1 MLLILALCSIVITSY
16 SKNIKLNQQQ
26 YLLNEQ
32 PNKLYTYQEYVV
44 SYGYLAVQTMK
55 EFKIPASVI
64 LAQAMLE
71 TSFGNSTLSQKSNNH
86 FGIKCGDDWQGQR
99 VQHSDDEHQE
109 CFRAYPSVKDSFW
122 DYGQFITSRPWYL
135 HLFKINTNN
144 YRSWAVGLHE
154 AGYATDPQY
163 SQKIIDLIERYQLY
177 QLDEM

>member
-1 MLLILALCSIVITSY
+1 MFLMLVLCSIVLTSFT
-16 SKNIKLNQQQ
+16 KNRELDQKQ
-26 YLLNEQ
+26 YKLNEQ
-32 PNKLYTYQEYVV
+32 PQKLYTYHEYVV

-86 FGIKCGDDWQGQR
+86 FGIKCGEDWKGHR
-99 VQHSDDEHQE
+99 VQHSDDKYQE
-109 CFRAYPSVKDSFW
+109 CFRAYPTVKTSFW
-122 DYGQFITSRPWYL
+122 DYGHFITSRPWYL
-135 HLFKINTNN
+135 HLFKINIKN
-144 YRSWAVGLHE
+144 YRKWAIGLQE

-177 QLDEM
+177 QLDDM